1 MDNLSAWH
9 VMEYMW
15 PFQDWIDTKNANNQ
29 DITTQLS
36 RIAWRVQ
43 AIIHRGT
50 ESSSR
55 IGNGRI

>member
-1 MDNLSAWH
+1 
-9 VMEYMW
+9 MEYMW

-36 RIAWRVQ
+36 RIACRVQ
-43 AIIHRGT
+43 AIIQRGT
-50 ESSSR
+50 ETSSR